1 MPRKR
6 LTKTDSA
13 ALDQTASTLDA
24 KPELESGEGRKK
36 PVRTSRTAGRK
47 NTKMRMPAEEVNPV
61 TVPVP
66 AAIEVPPLAESA
78 AIPIVPAQRAEITRA
93 ETQTGEKEALASAL
107 SAQERIALLAYSYW
121 EARGRKGGSP
131 EEDWFRAE
139 REIANQLGS
148 TSQR

>member
-36 PVRTSRTAGRK
+36 SARTSRTAGRK
-47 NTKMRMPAEEVNPV
+47 STKMRTPAEEMNPV
-61 TVPVP
+61 KAPVP
-66 AAIEVPPLAESA
+66 AAIELPSLAESA
-78 AIPIVPAQRAEITRA
+78 AMPIVPAQRAEFTKPG
-93 ETQTGEKEALASAL
+93 TQRGEKEALASAL
-107 SAQERIALLAYSYW
+107 STQERIALLAYSYW
-121 EARGRKGGSP
+121 EARGRQGGSP

-139 REIANQLGS
+139 REIADQLGS
-148 TSQR
+148 TSRR